1 MIEQLMVKDYILFDY
16 ALIDFKKGMTV
27 ITGETGAGKSLLI
40 DAISYLC
47 GQRINSS
54 IVRKGKE
61 KAILQM
67 FCTFDDSRI
76 FQLLEDNG
84 FECEEGLLIQRE
96 IHANGKSTIRINHQ
110 ISTLSFVRKL
120 SSYLIDLHSQMDTY
134 QLMDLKVQ
142 MNLLDQYADCNN
154 LRNEVALAYK
164 EYASKMNEYQT
175 LVNETLS
182 DDELDYLTQQYNQ
195 IDQANIQENELDE
208 LNKTLKELSEFEKN
222 NELFSE
228 SIYQLNKENGLMDLS
243 YNLYRSLNKND
254 STKTY
259 AQAFYDIYYQM
270 DEIKEELQKKLEQF
284 KSSDLSI
291 DEIQSRIYTIKNLYK
306 KYGGT
311 YTSLMEYKEKLENKI
326 DSILHRENILEQLSF
341 EIEKKEKKYLELAN
355 HLSTKRKASFSKIE
369 KEVMKHCQDLML
381 DKAQFKISCIEKEP
395 SKDGIDSIEFMVS
408 MNPGQALSSLKE
420 SASGGELSRFM
431 LALKV
436 VFQSQNGVGT
446 MIFDEIDTGVSGKVA
461 FAMGQKM
468 HSLSTK
474 NQVLCITHLASV
486 ACWADLHYCVKKE
499 SDDNQTKTNVS
510 LLDEKE
516 TIEELAMMSSGQINT
531 ASLEAASELKER
543 VHG

>member
-254 STKTY
+254 STKNY

-306 KYGGT
+306 KHGGT
-311 YTSLMEYKEKLENKI
+311 YTSLMEYKEKLEKKI

-341 EIEKKEKKYLELAN
+341 EIEKKEKKYLELAKQ
-355 HLSTKRKASFSKIE
+355 LSTKRKASFSKIE

>member
-96 IHANGKSTIRINHQ
+96 IHANGKSTIRINQQ

-254 STKTY
+254 STKNY

-306 KYGGT
+306 KHGGT
-311 YTSLMEYKEKLENKI
+311 YTSLMEYKEKLEKKI
-326 DSILHRENILEQLSF
+326 DSILHRENILEQLSL
-341 EIEKKEKKYLELAN
+341 EIEKKEKKYLELAKQ
-355 HLSTKRKASFSKIE
+355 LSTKRKASFSKIE